1 VRRTGRII
9 TRIIA
14 IVATVASPAGMRL
27 SRRIRVIQ
35 AVRIAHEDALLDTR
49 NVGRMEL
56 VVLAIRLDQ
65 LELDILPLY
74 QVLVLLRLPANRR
87 KVDKNV
93 LILMVTFANGQKS
106 ETGLV
111 IEPLD
116 ATKKTGLRD
125 NNGRIGHV

>member
-1 VRRTGRII
+1 VRRPGRVVA
-9 TRIIA
+9 RIIA
-14 IVATVASPAGMRL
+14 IVATVASPTGMLL
-27 SRRIRVIQ
+27 SRRIRVVQ

-49 NVGRMEL
+49 NVGGMEL

-65 LELDILPLY
+65 LELDILTLY

-93 LILMVTFANGQKS
+93 LVLMVTLANGQKS
-106 ETGLV
+106 EAGLV

-116 ATKKTGLRD
+116 ATKKTGLGD

>member
-1 VRRTGRII
+1 
-9 TRIIA
+9 
-14 IVATVASPAGMRL
+14 MLL
-27 SRRIRVIQ
+27 SRRIRVVQ
-35 AVRIAHEDALLDTR
+35 AMRIAHEDALLDTR
-49 NVGRMEL
+49 NVGGMEL

-65 LELDILPLY
+65 LELDILTLY

-93 LILMVTFANGQKS
+93 LILMVTLANGQKS
-106 ETGLV
+106 EAGLV